1 MAKPISIRRSL
12 LKNLILIILMLSGAI
27 MTIMVIRIQTAVRYL
42 SQVIISQTIEQ
53 TESRLNRFFEPI
65 AQQLRIVK
73 TWCENG
79 AIELDHAESFQRHFI
94 SFIEQHPHI
103 SSVIIADTQGNE
115 CMLLQNRDQWLLR
128 QRIQNHETTFRL
140 SQWTNA
146 DTAPQ
151 QRPATPEELQYNPND
166 RPWFIGA
173 MKNIPVPS
181 DSANPDQ
188 TISQI
193 FWTEPYRFF
202 TTNEPGITVS
212 VPFRGPEG
220 KQYVLAFDIMLDQ
233 IQQFAEKIKV
243 LDQGDVFILSGEPE
257 INLEPKNHRLI
268 GFSRNGRCGKS
279 LVPQQVLLQ
288 PSEMLL
294 QIPLIRDARAAFQEI
309 PPEQIASSLPIVRFQ
324 CDNSFWWGVAK
335 PYQIEQIDFMWTFVM
350 VPESDIISA
359 IREERVIVILITLT
373 ILFFGIYRACTI
385 AKRFSSPIESLVRQ
399 SERIS
404 KGDLEPG
411 PDIES
416 SVTEVRQL
424 AEAQEHM
431 RRGLKSLMKLERDL
445 QLAQQIQQETLPT
458 KIPTLPGFQ
467 IDAWNKPAEQ
477 TGGDTYDI
485 IGLRTTHD
493 NSEIDLT
500 SDDPDQL
507 LLLLADA
514 TGHGIGPAL
523 SVTQLRAMLRMGA
536 HIASGIDII
545 AKHINE
551 QLCED
556 LPDGRFITAWLG
568 LIDHRNNTLT
578 SFSAGQGPLLLY
590 RAEQNEFHTFSSD
603 TLPLGIMNCLD
614 IEVADPITLAPG
626 DIFAVISDGIF
637 EAANP
642 DSEQFKQKRVRDI
655 IAQNAHHSATKI
667 IDALRQAVNDFT
679 HNAPPDDDQTII
691 IIKKT

>member
-1 MAKPISIRRSL
+1 MAKSISIRRSL

-27 MTIMVIRIQTAVRYL
+27 MTIMVIRIQSAVRYL
-42 SQVIISQTIEQ
+42 SQVIISQTIDQ

-65 AQQLRIVK
+65 AQQLQIVK

-79 AIELDHAESFQRHFI
+79 AIKLDHAESFKQYFI

-115 CMLLQNRDQWLLR
+115 CMLLQNHDQWLLR
-128 QRIQNHETTFRL
+128 QRIQNHETTFRF

-151 QRPATPEELQYNPND
+151 PRPATERELKYHPNN

-173 MKNIPVPS
+173 MKKIPAPS
-181 DSANPDQ
+181 DSADPDQ

-243 LDQGDVFILSGEPE
+243 LDKGDVFILSSKTETYLNPDD
-257 INLEPKNHRLI
+257 HRLI
-268 GFSRNGRCGKS
+268 GFSRNGRCGQS
-279 LVPQQVLLQ
+279 LDPQQVLLQ
-288 PSEMLL
+288 PP
-294 QIPLIRDARAAFQEI
+294 QAIQHVPFFRDARAAFADI
-309 PPEQIASSLPIVRFQ
+309 TPEQFKNSMPIVRFQ
-324 CDNSFWWGVAK
+324 CDNIQWWGVAK
-335 PYQIEQIDFMWTFVM
+335 PYQFEKNDFMWTFVM

-359 IREERVIVILITLT
+359 IKEERIIVLLITLT

-385 AKRFSSPIESLVRQ
+385 AKRFSSPIESLVQQ
-399 SERIS
+399 SDRIS

-411 PDIES
+411 PDIDS
-416 SVTEVRQL
+416 AVTEVRQL

-431 RRGLKSLMKLERDL
+431 RCGLKSLMKLERDL
-445 QLAQQIQQETLPT
+445 QLAQQIQQETLPA

-467 IDAWNKPAEQ
+467 VDAWNQPAEQ

-485 IGLRTTHD
+485 IGLRTTPD
-493 NSEIDLT
+493 CSEINLT
-500 SDDPDQL
+500 NDDPDQL

-523 SVTQLRAMLRMGA
+523 SVTQLRSMLRMGA

-551 QLCED
+551 QLCDD

-568 LIDHRNNTLT
+568 LLDHRNNTLT

-590 RAEQNEFHTFSSD
+590 RAEQKEFQTFSSD
-603 TLPLGIMNCLD
+603 TLPLGIKESLE
-614 IEVADPITLAPG
+614 IEVTEPITLAPG
-626 DIFAVISDGIF
+626 DIYAVISDGIF

-642 DSEQFKQKRVRDI
+642 DSEQFKQKRVRDV
-655 IAQNAHHSATKI
+655 IAQNAHQTATKI
-667 IDALRQAVNDFT
+667 IDALRQTANDFT